1 MAKAISR
8 ADRLT
13 CAIIAKAVEDWR
25 LLVKTDRARINT
37 YHGDVSIKELRA
49 FFTGPWCAL
58 LMHGMAVTPEQVLD
72 RLEQELAGE
81 ASPPVEKYI
90 TTPSTQI
97 IAKIARLREKGK
109 TWHAI
114 SRTMGVHW
122 TTARAWYERG
132 LGKHVTTGKGH

>member
-8 ADRLT
+8 PDMLAA
-13 CAIIAKAVEDWR
+13 AIIEKAVEDWR
-25 LLVKTDRARINT
+25 LLVKTDRASASIN
-37 YHGDVSIKELRA
+37 GEKVSLRELRD
-49 FFTGPWCAL
+49 FFNSPWCAL
-58 LMHGMAVTPEQVLD
+58 LMHGMSVTPEHVLD

-114 SRTMGVHW
+114 SRTLGVHW

-132 LGKHVTTGKGH
+132 AAHDTTGAGH